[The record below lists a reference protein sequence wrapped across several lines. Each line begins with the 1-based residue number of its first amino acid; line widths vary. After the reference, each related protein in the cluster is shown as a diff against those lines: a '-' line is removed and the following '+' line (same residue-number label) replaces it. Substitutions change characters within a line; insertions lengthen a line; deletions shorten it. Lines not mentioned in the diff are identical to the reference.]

1 MRSRVGSLVI
11 SAALAGS
18 ATAAESTLTLD
29 PTASR
34 ITFTLKATLH
44 QVDGSF
50 DLTSG
55 EIRFDPETGAASG
68 RVVVDARSGD
78 TEKAKRDK
86 KMHET
91 VLKSVEHPLIVFE
104 PTSFEGTL
112 SPRGSSELQVEG
124 TMQLLGAK
132 HTMAFPLEVSIEHG
146 EVRVR
151 GSFAVPYVE
160 WGLTDPSAF
169 VLRVAK
175 TVDVSLEL
183 AGRVKAAPDE

>member
-1 MRSRVGSLVI
+1 MRFRIGSMVI
-11 SAALAGS
+11 SAVLAGS
-18 ATAAESTLTLD
+18 VAAAESTLTLD

-55 EIRFDPETGAASG
+55 EIRFDPETGTASG

-78 TEKAKRDK
+78 TENAKRDK

-104 PTSFEGTL
+104 PTSFEGTD
-112 SPRGSSELQVEG
+112 GSELLRLARGQDGRRLPRARRSSGRCIRRIVSSFG
-124 TMQLLGAK
+124 SGPK
-132 HTMAFPLEVSIEHG
+132 LEKSPK
-146 EVRVR
+146 
-151 GSFAVPYVE
+151 F
-160 WGLTDPSAF
+160 
-169 VLRVAK
+169 
-175 TVDVSLEL
+175 
-183 AGRVKAAPDE
+183 GRLKIPA